1 MKKNCVTLTFVWYKM
16 YMGQFFSLMGLI
28 NKIFYFFE
36 TNYLYPKSNFV
47 YFAVVLT
54 TYGTENR
61 ELSEYYVLAFWI
73 KLCSITSK
81 CF

>member
-1 MKKNCVTLTFVWYKM
+1 M

-61 ELSEYYVLAFWI
+61 EISEYCI
-73 KLCSITSK
+73 MC
-81 CF
+81 

>member
-1 MKKNCVTLTFVWYKM
+1 M

-47 YFAVVLT
+47 YFAAVLT
-54 TYGTENR
+54 T
-61 ELSEYYVLAFWI
+61 
-73 KLCSITSK
+73 
-81 CF
+81 